1 MNVRDICIEGWDCHV
16 ECWIPSHCRIEGRD
30 CHVERWDCR
39 TLALSHCRIEGRDC
53 HVERWDCRVERRDCH
68 VERWDY
74 RDLHGHRSKTIPKD
88 SSHSNN

>member
-16 ECWIPSHCRIEGRD
+16 ESWIP
-30 CHVERWDCR
+30 
-39 TLALSHCRIEGRDC
+39 SHCRIEGRDC

-88 SSHSNN
+88 SSHSNS